1 MTLKKITAL
10 AGIALCL
17 LPIASMAA
25 KPAAH
30 KAHTKMVTAS
40 TYECQ
45 TCHMKFTA
53 AQAKKDHYK
62 DPMDGGTLLPVKP
75 AAKASSK
82 MDNSMGGGSM
92 GGMKM

>member
-1 MTLKKITAL
+1 MKKITAL
-10 AGIALCL
+10 AAIALCL
-17 LPIASMAA
+17 LPITSMAA
-25 KPAAH
+25 KPAAPKGH
-30 KAHTKMVTAS
+30 AAKVTAA
-40 TYECQ
+40 TYQCQ

-75 AAKASSK
+75 AAKTSSTMGK
-82 MDNSMGGGSM
+82 SMGGGSM

>member
-1 MTLKKITAL
+1 MKNTIAL

-25 KPAAH
+25 KPAAPKGH
-30 KAHTKMVTAS
+30 AAKVTA
-40 TYECQ
+40 TAFQCQ

-75 AAKASSK
+75 AAKTSST
-82 MDNSMGGGSM
+82 MDKSM

>member
-1 MTLKKITAL
+1 MKKITAL

-25 KPAAH
+25 KPAAPKGH
-30 KAHTKMVTAS
+30 AAKVTA
-40 TYECQ
+40 TVYQCQ

-62 DPMDGGTLLPVKP
+62 DPMDGGALKPVKP
-75 AAKASSK
+75 AVNATST
-82 MDNSMGGGSM
+82 MNNSMGGGSM